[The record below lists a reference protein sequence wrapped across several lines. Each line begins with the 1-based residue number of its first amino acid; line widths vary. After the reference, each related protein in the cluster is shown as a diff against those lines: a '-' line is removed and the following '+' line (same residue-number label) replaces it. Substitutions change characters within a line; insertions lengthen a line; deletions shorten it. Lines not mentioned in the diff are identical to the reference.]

1 MALISYNLDN
11 ISSVASAHVLSER
24 DSPKSPAVDVAL
36 AGTTGK
42 TCQNRCEG

>member
-1 MALISYNLDN
+1 MALISYNLDD

-24 DSPKSPAVDVAL
+24 GSPKSPVVDVVAL

-42 TCQNRCEG
+42 NC